1 MLENKHAF
9 LIYFLKKANAGVV
22 SKAAAVQGHNGEFT
36 TTFMPDV
43 TSSQKLVLEGED
55 LREYQE
61 FLHSKVASTTM
72 STALIPKTFPVTK
85 TTTTP
90 KTTFSAKIVN
100 RQALILDIILAFPL
114 ESHGRGMQRLS
125 STDFLCF

>member
-1 MLENKHAF
+1 MLENKHPF
-9 LIYFLKKANAGVV
+9 LILSYFLKANAGVV

-72 STALIPKTFPVTK
+72 STALIPETFPLTK

-100 RQALILDIILAFPL
+100 RQALILDITLLRAMDG
-114 ESHGRGMQRLS
+114 GRAEVEYRFSL
-125 STDFLCF
+125 FF

>member
-1 MLENKHAF
+1 
-9 LIYFLKKANAGVV
+9 
-22 SKAAAVQGHNGEFT
+22 
-36 TTFMPDV
+36 MPDV

-72 STALIPKTFPVTK
+72 STALIPETFPVTK

-100 RQALILDIILAFPL
+100 RQALILDITLLRAMDG
-114 ESHGRGMQRLS
+114 GRAEVEYRFSL
-125 STDFLCF
+125 FF